1 MSSND
6 VIDITKIIQRKKMV
20 SELVDGIPI
29 TATDKEAA
37 DFKYLLKRFLED
49 NFMLQVNYSRELDRM
64 EILDPEGKPLC
75 DVGFGPQRVFILH
88 PDNYIGSSKEVTDM
102 AHSYQLI
109 SNFCVSW
116 NKFMEESEDSID

>member
-1 MSSND
+1 
-6 VIDITKIIQRKKMV
+6 MV